1 MPKKSRIYD
10 AVYGYVELNDVEFA
24 LVTLP
29 IFQRLHGI
37 KQLGPLHTVF
47 PSAQH
52 SRFSHSIGVFHI
64 VKKMIEHLKLEP
76 DEPNSD
82 EHKYKFNPEEKQEEL
97 LKFAALLHDVGHVP
111 LSHVGEEVLKSA
123 AGEQSEAE
131 PESQGQDRTYDVFEP
146 ARPSWRNL
154 FPEEK
159 YRGDSTK
166 LHERLSAEIV
176 LHSKD
181 IDKVLMM
188 VKGWE
193 GEKER
198 NLAKQKIAQIIV
210 GKDYSDVPTLL
221 LHSELDADRLD
232 YLLRD
237 SFFTGVGYGQIDL
250 DYIISRLAIFRDDE
264 QVADLCVEH
273 KGLHT
278 VEHYILGRFFLQA
291 QVIFNRKVRF
301 MDLIYRDV
309 MEYMVRHPN
318 EDVRLMSLEE
328 LRNCIR
334 RKSPEDLHKIYA
346 YTDAQV
352 FSKMRKLHEELDEK
366 KKQNGATEEEAYIND
381 CVKTIMDGRIPEPVF
396 PTCQRLVDLEKEED
410 HQKRVEEQVKEIA
423 KEVANGLGVYEA
435 RVKANVVGQEVMKYR
450 ERMGA
455 KEEGVEEGRN
465 REAVRIMYKK
475 CGGGDEKKP
484 AAKSNATIL
493 RNLCDK
499 ALLIFNVYYV
509 APKSDSEEDV
519 AANPKAIEKAF
530 SQFVR
535 KEFQSERNQM

>member
-1 MPKKSRIYD
+1 MPKRQRIYD
-10 AVYGYVELNDVEFA
+10 PVYGYVELDDVEFE

-64 VKKMIEHLKLEP
+64 VKKMIEHLKQKR
-76 DEPNSD
+76 DEQKYNY
-82 EHKYKFNPEEKQEEL
+82 KYKFPGKEKEL
-97 LKFAALLHDVGHVP
+97 LKFAALLHDIGHVP
-111 LSHVGEEVLKSA
+111 LSHVGEEVLKST
-123 AGEQSEAE
+123 AGEQSKAE
-131 PESQGQDRTYDVFEP
+131 PESQGKDRTYDVFEP

-159 YRGDSTK
+159 YCGDSTK

-176 LHSKD
+176 LHNKD
-181 IDKVLMM
+181 IDKVLMR
-188 VKGWE
+188 VDGWKD
-193 GEKER
+193 EKER
-198 NLAKQKIAQIIV
+198 DRAKQKIAQIIV
-210 GKDYSDVPTLL
+210 GKDYTDVPTLL

-250 DYIISRLAIFRDDE
+250 DYIISRLAIFRDDG

-278 VEHYILGRFFLQA
+278 VEHYILGRFFLQT

-309 MEYMVRHPN
+309 MQYMVRHRN

-328 LRNCIR
+328 LRDCIR
-334 RKSPEDLHKIYA
+334 SNGPDDLHKIYA

-366 KKQNGATEEEAYIND
+366 KKQSGTTGEEEYIND

-396 PTCQRLVDLEKEED
+396 PTCQLLIDL
-410 HQKRVEEQVKEIA
+410 A
-423 KEVANGLGVYEA
+423 KEKDRQSQIEDQVNRIAGKVAKKLGVYEA

-455 KEEGVEEGRN
+455 KEEGEEGVN
-465 REAVRIMYKK
+465 LEAVRIMYKK
-475 CGGGDEKKP
+475 LGEGDEIKP

-493 RNLCDK
+493 SNLCDK

-509 APKSDSEEDV
+509 APKSESEKDV
-519 AANPKAIEKAF
+519 AANTKAIETAF
-530 SQFVR
+530 RPFVR
-535 KEFQSERNQM
+535 EEFQSERNEM